1 MKIGSVIKGPW
12 LIKKKAMDES
22 QPKWL
27 LMLGFQPKK
36 QYAYKSVHMYY
47 IIFNLT
53 VTALAFPVLIRF
65 VNSDSC
71 DLDFMRAQSL
81 TT

>member
-1 MKIGSVIKGPW
+1 MKIGSVIRGPW
-12 LIKKKAMDES
+12 LIKAKVMDVS
-22 QPKWL
+22 QPKWASS
-27 LMLGFQPKK
+27 Q
-36 QYAYKSVHMYY
+36 KSTMRINLY

>member
-1 MKIGSVIKGPW
+1 MSPNLKGCQASSQ
-12 LIKKKAMDES
+12 KKH
-22 QPKWL
+22 
-27 LMLGFQPKK
+27 
-36 QYAYKSVHMYY
+36 YAYKYVHMYY